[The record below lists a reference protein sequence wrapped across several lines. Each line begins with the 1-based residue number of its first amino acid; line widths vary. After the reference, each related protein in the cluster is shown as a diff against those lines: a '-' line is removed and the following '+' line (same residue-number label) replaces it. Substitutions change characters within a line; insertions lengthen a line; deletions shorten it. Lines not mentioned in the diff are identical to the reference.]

1 MILPLL
7 LALSVPE
14 PSLMT
19 CDQFEWLVEG
29 TLETKS
35 LSISEKIYFIQSY
48 ARWTD
53 PSCFEEEK

>member
-1 MILPLL
+1 MFLPLL
-7 LALSVPE
+7 LAIAQPE

-19 CDQFEWLVEG
+19 CDQFDWLVEG

-35 LSISEKIYFIQSY
+35 LSPSEKIYFVQSY

-53 PSCFEEEK
+53 PSCFGEEK